1 MQPAKQQFGDDVRNR
16 RRCRAPS
23 SRGLLTCVLLGLF
36 CFSQIGLAQS
46 NATKTVLVLY
56 DGGREFTGI
65 GLIDRNIESTLNE
78 ALTNRVMIFR
88 EYMDLT
94 RIGPANYE
102 QVLREFY
109 RSKYSSNSPDVIVAV
124 RARPLDFL
132 LKHGNELFREAPI
145 VSAAMDLR
153 QVNARKLPAKLTGKS
168 LQIRYWPTLAL
179 AKALQP
185 ETEQVVI
192 VLGASANDRALEEL
206 VRDEL
211 RAHEHELK
219 VTYLTGLPI
228 DDLLE
233 RVSNL
238 PPRTVILFAS
248 LAQDGAGRS
257 FLPTDALARV
267 SRAAKAPTYIN
278 SEDVLDCGAVGGDL
292 ISFAAL
298 GKDTA
303 RLALRILQGESPASI
318 PFTQSSERVK
328 MLDARQL
335 QRWGIPLARVPSG
348 CIVLNR
354 VPTMWEAY
362 RWRIVGG
369 MSLIVLQS
377 VLIAMLLLHRK
388 RRRMAEQNLR
398 ISQAQRQAA
407 VLEERNRMARDIHDT
422 LAQGFTGVIVQ
433 LEAAK
438 LAFANGSSSEGE
450 EHNRRASELA
460 RQSLG
465 EARRSV
471 RALRPEAL
479 EHGDLCVAL
488 DGLIKQM
495 TAGTR
500 LRGEFTTHGQPRQL
514 MPSIEENLLRIQQE
528 TLTNA
533 LKHSGAK
540 VFKATLLFEE
550 NAVCLEVRG
559 DGSGFDLSKKHDGFG
574 LLGIRE
580 RVNQMDGKLTI
591 ESGAGNG
598 TRIRIILPTR
608 IESRDPVL

>member
-1 MQPAKQQFGDDVRNR
+1 MQPEKQQFGDGIKDR
-16 RRCRAPS
+16 RVG
-23 SRGLLTCVLLGLF
+23 RGLSLRESLTCILLGLF

-65 GLIDRNIESTLNE
+65 ALIDRNIESTLNE

-102 QVLREFY
+102 QVLRDFY
-109 RSKYSSNSPDVIVAV
+109 RSKYSSNSPDVVVAV
-124 RARPLDFL
+124 RGRPLDFL
-132 LKHGNELFREAPI
+132 LKHGNELFREVPI

-153 QVNARKLPAKLTGKS
+153 QVNARKLPTNATGSS
-168 LQIRYWPTLAL
+168 LQVRYWPTLAL
-179 AKALQP
+179 ARALQP
-185 ETEQVVI
+185 ETEQVVV
-192 VLGASANDRALEEL
+192 VLGASANDRALEAL

-211 RAHEHELK
+211 REHEHELK
-219 VTYLTGLPI
+219 FTYLTGLPI
-228 DDLLE
+228 DELLG

-238 PPRTVILFAS
+238 PPLAVILFAS
-248 LAQDGAGRS
+248 FAQDGAGLS
-257 FLPTDALARV
+257 FLPNDALALI
-267 SRAAKAPTYIN
+267 SRAANAPTYIN

-292 ISFAAL
+292 ISFAAV
-298 GKDTA
+298 GKDTGK
-303 RLALRILQGESPASI
+303 LALRILQGEKPADI
-318 PFTQSSERVK
+318 PFTESSARVK

-335 QRWGIPLARVPSG
+335 DRWGIPLARVPFGS
-348 CIVLNR
+348 IVLNR
-354 VPTMWEAY
+354 VPTVWEAY

-369 MSLIVLQS
+369 VSLIVLQS
-377 VLIAMLLLHRK
+377 VLIVMLLLHRK

-450 EHNRRASELA
+450 EHNRRASDLA

-500 LRGEFTTHGQPRQL
+500 LRGQFTTHGQPRQL

-533 LKHSGAK
+533 LKHSDAK
-540 VFKATLLFEE
+540 VFKATLSFED
-550 NAVCLEVRG
+550 NRVCLEVRD

-591 ESGAGNG
+591 ESEAGNG

>member
-1 MQPAKQQFGDDVRNR
+1 
-16 RRCRAPS
+16 
-23 SRGLLTCVLLGLF
+23 LLTCVLLGLF
-36 CFSQIGLAQS
+36 FFSQMGLAQS

-78 ALTNRVMIFR
+78 ALTNRVIIFR

-94 RIGPANYE
+94 RIGPTNYE
-102 QVLREFY
+102 QVLRDFY

-124 RARPLDFL
+124 RGRPLDFL

-153 QVNARKLPAKLTGKS
+153 QVNARKLPAKVTGKS
-168 LQIRYWPTLAL
+168 LQVRYWPTLAL
-179 AKALQP
+179 AKTLQP

-211 RAHEHELK
+211 REHKHELK

-233 RVSNL
+233 RVSSL

-257 FLPTDALARV
+257 FLPADALAMV
-267 SRAAKAPTYIN
+267 SRAANAPTYIN

-348 CIVLNR
+348 SIVLNR

-479 EHGDLCVAL
+479 ENGDLCVAL

-500 LRGEFTTHGQPRQL
+500 LRGQFTTHGQPRQL

-540 VFKATLLFEE
+540 VFKAALSFEE
-550 NAVCLEVRG
+550 NAVCLEVRD

-580 RVNQMDGKLTI
+580 RVNQMDGKVTI
-591 ESGAGNG
+591 ESEAGSG

-608 IESRDPVL
+608 IESRDAVL

>member
-1 MQPAKQQFGDDVRNR
+1 M
-16 RRCRAPS
+16 
-23 SRGLLTCVLLGLF
+23 
-36 CFSQIGLAQS
+36 
-46 NATKTVLVLY
+46 
-56 DGGREFTGI
+56 
-65 GLIDRNIESTLNE
+65 
-78 ALTNRVMIFR
+78 
-88 EYMDLT
+88 
-94 RIGPANYE
+94 
-102 QVLREFY
+102 
-109 RSKYSSNSPDVIVAV
+109 
-124 RARPLDFL
+124 
-132 LKHGNELFREAPI
+132 
-145 VSAAMDLR
+145 
-153 QVNARKLPAKLTGKS
+153 
-168 LQIRYWPTLAL
+168 
-179 AKALQP
+179 
-185 ETEQVVI
+185 
-192 VLGASANDRALEEL
+192 
-206 VRDEL
+206 
-211 RAHEHELK
+211 
-219 VTYLTGLPI
+219 
-228 DDLLE
+228 
-233 RVSNL
+233 SNL

-257 FLPTDALARV
+257 FLPNDALALI
-267 SRAAKAPTYIN
+267 SHAANAPTYIN

-292 ISFAAL
+292 LSFAAL
-298 GKDTA
+298 GKNTA
-303 RLALRILQGESPASI
+303 KLALRILQGESPASI

-335 QRWGIPLARVPSG
+335 QRWGIPSARVPSG

-362 RWRIVGG
+362 SWRIVGG
-369 MSLIVLQS
+369 VSLIVLQS

-500 LRGEFTTHGQPRQL
+500 LRGQFTTHGQPRQL

-540 VFKATLLFEE
+540 VFKAALSFEE
-550 NAVCLEVRG
+550 NAVCLEVRD

-580 RVNQMDGKLTI
+580 RVNQMDGKVTI
-591 ESGAGNG
+591 ESEAGSG

-608 IESRDPVL
+608 IESRDAVL